1 VVLERVGSNDISGIV
16 TVLAAPVEVTF
27 LAIILQKII
36 NIPRKYRVFN
46 MMTDTGKRSDF
57 MKNTIAYNDAIDKI
71 DYLIHKQKSENLKER
86 IEIKATLI
94 GIAYS
99 YRPFWLKILQDDKS
113 IIKNQKNAT
122 FDFTPN
128 PL

>member
-1 VVLERVGSNDISGIV
+1 
-16 TVLAAPVEVTF
+16 
-27 LAIILQKII
+27 
-36 NIPRKYRVFN
+36 